1 MAIDIDVVLSA
12 LSSIEPSDFS
22 EFCRGLGDHCPA
34 AGDKKGWHAVW
45 RALDEAV
52 EMKLCRLKRS
62 RGRFVC
68 AQLTEEGANRIRQKL
83 DQERGLFSFIARAQ

>member
-1 MAIDIDVVLSA
+1 MVIDIDTVLA
-12 LSSIEPSDFS
+12 AIGFREASDFN
-22 EFCRGLGDHCPA
+22 EFCKGLCDHCPA

-68 AQLTEEGANRIRQKL
+68 AQLAEEGANRIRQKL